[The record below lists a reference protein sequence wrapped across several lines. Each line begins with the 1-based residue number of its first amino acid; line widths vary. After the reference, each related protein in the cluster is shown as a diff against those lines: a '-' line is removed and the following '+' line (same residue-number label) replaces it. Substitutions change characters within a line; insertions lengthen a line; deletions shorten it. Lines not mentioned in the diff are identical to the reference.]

1 MGILQNLM
9 RTCCPQDLTVLLAA
23 DHSEAGIS
31 IDGQTAAVNL
41 VFGNLAF
48 LNGNGKFAKT
58 NTQAAGTTAGELV
71 IILETINADATG
83 KVFKEGYL
91 RDDDFAF
98 TVGAVLYVGETDGT
112 ITETKPTDA
121 GDQVRICGYAHSAT
135 IIYFHPSSTIVEL

>member
-9 RTCCPQDLTVLLAA
+9 RTCCPQDLTVLLAN

-31 IDGQTAAVNL
+31 IGGQTAAVNL

-48 LNGNGKFAKT
+48 LNGDGKFAKT
-58 NTQAAGTTAGELV
+58 NATVAGTAAGELV
-71 IILETINADATG
+71 IALASITANETG

-91 RDDDFAF
+91 RDDDFSF
-98 TVGAVLYVGETDGT
+98 TVGATLYVGEADGV

-121 GDQVRICGYAHSAT
+121 GDQVRIVGYAHSAT
-135 IIYFHPSSTIVEL
+135 IIYFRPGNTVIEI

>member
-1 MGILQNLM
+1 MDILQNIM

-48 LNGNGKFAKT
+48 LNGDGKYDKT
-58 NTQAAGTTAGELV
+58 DATAIGTTEGEL
-71 IILETINADATG
+71 IISLATIDADASG

-98 TVGAVLYVGETDGT
+98 TVGAVLYVGEADGV
-112 ITETKPTDA
+112 ITETKPVDV
-121 GDQVRICGYAHSAT
+121 GDCVRKIGFAHSAT
-135 IIYFHPSSTIVEL
+135 IIYFRPGNTVIEI